1 MKSREQEKGKLGHVA
16 QNDVNVIVNL
26 SICSSVQ
33 VTLRCSL
40 YQQSIKSWKKF
51 PDHNYLP
58 HESSVL
64 PVTTT

>member
-16 QNDVNVIVNL
+16 QNDVNVMVNL

-40 YQQSIKSWKKF
+40 YQ
-51 PDHNYLP
+51 
-58 HESSVL
+58 
-64 PVTTT
+64 